1 MSNSI
6 TLTIDLPLDLLRN
19 AVISSVNRELA
30 SPTYGNQGGSAFRA
44 IDAAVKTELLTF
56 DFTPLI
62 QQFAKARLSAVV
74 DEIVTLQL
82 RERAKAKAKEMAKNN
97 QLFEDTP

>member
-6 TLTIDLPLDLLRN
+6 TLTIDLPLDLIRN

-30 SPTYGNQGGSAFRA
+30 SPTYGNQGGTAFRA
-44 IDAAVKTELLTF
+44 IDAAVKSALLAF

-62 QQFAKARLSAVV
+62 QQYATARLSAVV
-74 DEIVTLQL
+74 DEVVTLQL
-82 RERAKAKAKEMAKNN
+82 RERAKAKARELAKNN
-97 QLFEDTP
+97 QLFADHP